1 MKNNDIDVEDNEVT
15 ESEVVQDLMFAFE
28 GYADINDMDA
38 MIQGTFD
45 DLGYLT
51 RNKGFT
57 IRVGDQEFQITVVE
71 R

>member
-1 MKNNDIDVEDNEVT
+1 MKNKETTTEEMVT
-15 ESEVVQDLMFAFE
+15 ELMFAFE
-28 GYADINDMDA
+28 GYADINDMNA
-38 MIQGTFD
+38 KILGTFD